1 MKSRKFVSKD
11 EIDEVALIRIV
22 YRLSMTKG
30 QGRDLREYS
39 RVRVQMKPIRPLGV
53 DISGKNRLRLSMTNL
68 VTRVKAKRRGVKPS
82 EHLRGSICSVGQV
95 RLDGIYSS
103 RQPAKGQKGMMWS
116 AQKDQNWAAEVS
128 RVSLFWREREREQE
142 RERVRLPVRD
152 LAMNDANERSR
163 SRPFLIERSPRGR
176 PVPGGRRKGYDVK
189 GVQPPR
195 AWP

>member
-1 MKSRKFVSKD
+1 VKSRKFVSKD

-53 DISGKNRLRLSMTNL
+53 DISRKNRLRLSMTNL
-68 VTRVKAKRRGVKPS
+68 VTRVKAKRGESSKPS
-82 EHLRGSICSVGQV
+82 EHLRGSICSVAQV

-116 AQKDQNWAAEVS
+116 AQKEQNWAAEVS
-128 RVSLFWREREREQE
+128 RVSLFWVKRERESRRESSIASSGFGDE
-142 RERVRLPVRD
+142 
-152 LAMNDANERSR
+152 
-163 SRPFLIERSPRGR
+163 
-176 PVPGGRRKGYDVK
+176 
-189 GVQPPR
+189 
-195 AWP
+195 